1 MASFLRALVVTTALV
16 LALGTVATVALVA
29 GESPAMASHYAL
41 VHADFVSAAERS
53 ALSRAGILDTEVLLG
68 WLTTPKKR
76 AWVERETGITLVRL
90 EALATQCDLLR
101 VPGFGPTMVGPLQKS
116 GIRDSEDL
124 AYADPQDL
132 LDRLRVATRG
142 TAQANRLPD
151 ISTVAT
157 WVAEARRLR
166 PMLVLDRLR

>member
-1 MASFLRALVVTTALV
+1 MASFIRALLVSTALV
-16 LALGTVATVALVA
+16 LALGAVATTTLVA
-29 GESPAMASHYAL
+29 VEGPALASHYAL
-41 VHADFVSAAERS
+41 VHADFVSAAERR

-68 WLTTPKKR
+68 WLVTPAKR
-76 AWVERETGITLVRL
+76 AWVARETGIALDRL

-101 VPGFGPTMVGPLQKS
+101 VPGFGPNMVGPLQKS

-142 TAQANRLPD
+142 TALGKRLPD
-151 ISTVAT
+151 ISTVST
-157 WVAEARRLR
+157 WVSEARRLR
-166 PMLVLDRLR
+166 PMLDLERR